1 MTHLCPFI
9 PDDSEVCPMF
19 ANLNISQKLYAGFG
33 VVLLIILVL
42 VLSTWRGFDQVESS
56 VRLNIHTYEVVN
68 ESSELLGSLLNIETG
83 ARGFVIT
90 GRDQFLGPFE
100 AGEREFQS
108 KLAQLRQ
115 LTRDNPVQQR
125 RLGEL
130 QALHDQWLSEDING
144 YMALRR
150 QVSAGRQPFDAV
162 IERISAGGAKVKM
175 DAMRRILSEIQ
186 SEERALL
193 EQRTASM
200 NAAKSESLMI
210 LLVGGLIATVLA
222 ISVAFLLSHSIA
234 GRLRQVVEVARN
246 VAQGR
251 LDSNIERA
259 GRDEI
264 GVLLD
269 AFATMQER
277 LREMIGQIRAGA
289 VQLVEAAQN
298 ISSASTQLSVS
309 TQEQSQAASSMAATV
324 EELTVSI
331 NHVADNANE
340 AHGLSSDSGRQSAE
354 GGAVIQETLASMQR
368 IADTVQGAA
377 AQIAELGQ
385 HSDQISSIVSVI
397 KDIADQTNLLALNA
411 AIEAARA
418 GEQGRGF
425 AVVADEVRLL
435 AQRTANS
442 TQEITEMIKKIQLGT
457 RSAVSNME
465 IGVQQVSSG
474 VEQASQAG
482 DAIVTIRQASASVVG
497 VVDQISLAL
506 REQTVASQ
514 DVARNVERIA
524 QMSMENSEAVADT
537 SRTAQGLQ
545 QLALSLE
552 KQVAS
557 FRF

>member
-1 MTHLCPFI
+1 
-9 PDDSEVCPMF
+9 MF
-19 ANLNISQKLYAGFG
+19 ANLNISQKLYSGFG

-42 VLSTWRGFDQVESS
+42 VLSTWRGFGQVERS
-56 VRLNIHTYEVVN
+56 VRLNIHTYDVII
-68 ESSELLGSLLNIETG
+68 ESTDLLASLINIETG
-83 ARGFVIT
+83 ARGFAIT
-90 GRDQFLGPFE
+90 GRDQFLEPLRAGQKDFE
-100 AGEREFQS
+100 VH
-108 KLAQLRQ
+108 LADLRQ
-115 LTRDNPVQQR
+115 LTRDNPAQQR
-125 RLGEL
+125 RFAEL
-130 QALHDQWLSEDING
+130 QSVYEQWLREDINSLLE
-144 YMALRR
+144 LRR
-150 QVSAGRQPFDAV
+150 QVAAGAQSFDAL
-162 IERISAGGAKVKM
+162 IEQVAAGNAKVKM
-175 DAMRRILSEIQ
+175 DAMRRLLGEVQ
-186 SEERALL
+186 AEERGLL
-193 EQRTASM
+193 EQRTTSM
-200 NAAKSESLMI
+200 NDAKSLSLVI
-210 LLVGGLIATVLA
+210 LLVGGLLATVLA
-222 ISVAFLLSHSIA
+222 ISVAFLLSRSIA
-234 GRLRQVVEVARN
+234 GRLQQVVEVARS

-269 AFATMQER
+269 AFATMQQR

-289 VQLVEAAQN
+289 GQLVEAAQN

-354 GGAVIQETLASMQR
+354 GGAVIQETLGSMQR

-385 HSDQISSIVSVI
+385 HSDQISSIVNVI
-397 KDIADQTNLLALNA
+397 KEIADQTNLLALNA

-457 RSAVSNME
+457 RNAVSNME
-465 IGVQQVSSG
+465 IGVQQVNGG

-482 DAIVTIRQASASVVG
+482 DAIVAIRQASGRVVD

-524 QMSMENSEAVADT
+524 QMSMQNSEAVADT

-545 QLALSLE
+545 QLAVSLE

>member
-1 MTHLCPFI
+1 
-9 PDDSEVCPMF
+9 MF
-19 ANLNISQKLYAGFG
+19 ANLNMSQKLYTGFG
-33 VVLLIILVL
+33 VVLLVILLL
-42 VLSTWRGFDQVESS
+42 VLSTWRGFDQVDGA
-56 VRLNIHTYEVVN
+56 VKHNIHTYNVIN
-68 ESSELLGSLLNIETG
+68 ASADLLVSLVNIETG

-90 GRDQFLGPFE
+90 GRDQFLGPLE
-100 AGEREFQS
+100 SGERDFQS
-108 KLAQLRQ
+108 NLALLRQ
-115 LTRDNPVQQR
+115 LTKDNPAQQR
-125 RLGEL
+125 RLAET
-130 QALHDQWLSEDING
+130 QAMHDQWLREDINI
-144 YMALRR
+144 YLELRR
-150 QVSAGRQPFDAV
+150 QVVAGQQSFEAL
-162 IERISAGGAKVKM
+162 IERVATGSSKVKV
-175 DAMRRILSEIQ
+175 DAMRRLISDIQ
-186 SEERALL
+186 GEERALL
-193 EQRTASM
+193 AQRTASM
-200 NAAKSESLMI
+200 NAAKFLSLTI
-210 LLVGGLIATVLA
+210 LLAGGVIATLLA
-222 ISVAFLLSHSIA
+222 MSVAFVMSRSIA
-234 GRLRQVVEVARN
+234 GRLQQVVEVARSI
-246 VAQGR
+246 AQGR
-251 LDSNIERA
+251 LDSRIQQG

-277 LREMIGQIRAGA
+277 LREMIGQIRVGAG
-289 VQLVEAAQN
+289 QLVEAAQN

-340 AHGLSSDSGRQSAE
+340 AHALSSDSGRQSAE
-354 GGAVIQETLASMQR
+354 GGAVIQETLASMQS

-385 HSDQISSIVSVI
+385 HSDQISSIVNVI
-397 KDIADQTNLLALNA
+397 KEIADQTNLLALNA

-442 TQEITEMIKKIQLGT
+442 TQEITEMIKKIQTGT
-457 RSAVSNME
+457 RNAVSNME
-465 IGVQQVSSG
+465 VGVQQVNG
-474 VEQASQAG
+474 GLVQAGQAG
-482 DAIVTIRQASASVVG
+482 DAIVSIRAASGRVVG

-524 QMSMENSEAVADT
+524 QMSVHNSEAVAET

-545 QLALSLE
+545 QLALTLE

>member
-1 MTHLCPFI
+1 M
-9 PDDSEVCPMF
+9 
-19 ANLNISQKLYAGFG
+19 
-33 VVLLIILVL
+33 
-42 VLSTWRGFDQVESS
+42 
-56 VRLNIHTYEVVN
+56 
-68 ESSELLGSLLNIETG
+68 
-83 ARGFVIT
+83 
-90 GRDQFLGPFE
+90 
-100 AGEREFQS
+100 
-108 KLAQLRQ
+108 
-115 LTRDNPVQQR
+115 QQR
-125 RLGEL
+125 RLAEI

-150 QVSAGRQPFDAV
+150 QVSAGTQPFDAV

-175 DAMRRILSEIQ
+175 DAMRRILNDLQ
-186 SEERALL
+186 NEERALL

-200 NAAKSESLMI
+200 NAAKSLSLTI

-222 ISVAFLLSHSIA
+222 ISVAFMFSRSIA
-234 GRLRQVVEVARN
+234 GRLQQVVEVARN

-251 LDSNIERA
+251 LDSTIERA
-259 GRDEI
+259 GGDEI
-264 GVLLD
+264 GTLLD

-289 VQLVEAAQN
+289 VQLVSAAQN

-354 GGAVIQETLASMQR
+354 GGAVIQETLVSMQR

-377 AQIAELGQ
+377 VQIAELGQ
-385 HSDQISSIVSVI
+385 HSDQISSIVNVI
-397 KDIADQTNLLALNA
+397 KEIADQTNLLALNA

-482 DAIVTIRQASASVVG
+482 KAIVAIRQASASVVG

-524 QMSMENSEAVADT
+524 HMSMENSEAVADT

-545 QLALSLE
+545 QLAVSLE
-552 KQVAS
+552 KHVAS

>member
-1 MTHLCPFI
+1 
-9 PDDSEVCPMF
+9 MF
-19 ANLNISQKLYAGFG
+19 ANLSISQKLYAGFA
-33 VVLLIILVL
+33 VILLIILVL
-42 VLSTWRGFDQVESS
+42 VLSTWRGFDQVDSS
-56 VRLNIHTYEVVN
+56 VRLNIHTYEVIN

-108 KLAQLRQ
+108 KLAQLRE

-130 QALHDQWLSEDING
+130 QALHDQWLGEDITGNIE
-144 YMALRR
+144 LRR
-150 QVSAGRQPFDAV
+150 QVSAGTQPFDAL
-162 IERISAGGAKVKM
+162 IERVSAGGAKVKM
-175 DAMRRILSEIQ
+175 DAMRRILSDIQ

-200 NAAKSESLMI
+200 NAAKSLSLTI

-222 ISVAFLLSHSIA
+222 ISVAFMLSRSIA
-234 GRLRQVVEVARN
+234 GRLQQVVEVARN

-251 LDSNIERA
+251 LDSTIERA
-259 GRDEI
+259 GGDEI
-264 GVLLD
+264 GTLLD

-289 VQLVEAAQN
+289 VQLVSAAQN

-354 GGAVIQETLASMQR
+354 GGAVIQETLVSMQR

-377 AQIAELGQ
+377 VQIAELGQ
-385 HSDQISSIVSVI
+385 HSDQISSIVNVI
-397 KDIADQTNLLALNA
+397 KEIADQTNLLALNA

-442 TQEITEMIKKIQLGT
+442 TQEITEMIKKIQQGT

-482 DAIVTIRQASASVVG
+482 EAIVTIRQASASVVS

-545 QLALSLE
+545 QLAVSLE
-552 KQVAS
+552 KHVAS

>member
-1 MTHLCPFI
+1 
-9 PDDSEVCPMF
+9 MF
-19 ANLNISQKLYAGFG
+19 ANLNMSQKLYTGFG
-33 VVLLIILVL
+33 VVLLVILLL
-42 VLSTWRGFDQVESS
+42 VLSTWRGFDQVDGA
-56 VRLNIHTYEVVN
+56 VKHNIHTYNVIN
-68 ESSELLGSLLNIETG
+68 ASADLLVSLVNIETG

-90 GRDQFLGPFE
+90 GRDQFLGPLE
-100 AGEREFQS
+100 SGERDFQS
-108 KLAQLRQ
+108 NLALLRQ
-115 LTRDNPVQQR
+115 LTKDNPAQQR
-125 RLGEL
+125 RLAET
-130 QALHDQWLSEDING
+130 QAMHDQWLREDINI
-144 YMALRR
+144 YLELRR
-150 QVSAGRQPFDAV
+150 QVVAGQQSFEAL
-162 IERISAGGAKVKM
+162 IERVATGSSKVKV
-175 DAMRRILSEIQ
+175 DAMRRLISDIQ
-186 SEERALL
+186 GEERALL
-193 EQRTASM
+193 AQRTASM
-200 NAAKSESLMI
+200 NAAKFLSLTI
-210 LLVGGLIATVLA
+210 LLAGGVIATLLA
-222 ISVAFLLSHSIA
+222 MSVAFVMSRSIA
-234 GRLRQVVEVARN
+234 GRLQQVVEVARSI
-246 VAQGR
+246 AQGR
-251 LDSNIERA
+251 LDSRIQQG

-277 LREMIGQIRAGA
+277 LREMIGQIRVGAG
-289 VQLVEAAQN
+289 QLVEAAQN

-340 AHGLSSDSGRQSAE
+340 AHALSSDSGRQSAE
-354 GGAVIQETLASMQR
+354 GGAVIQETLASMQS

-385 HSDQISSIVSVI
+385 QSDQISSIVNVI
-397 KDIADQTNLLALNA
+397 KEIADQTNLLALNA

-442 TQEITEMIKKIQLGT
+442 TQEITEMIKKIQAGT
-457 RSAVSNME
+457 RNAVSNME
-465 IGVQQVSSG
+465 VGVQQVSG
-474 VEQASQAG
+474 GLEQASQAG
-482 DAIVTIRQASASVVG
+482 DAIVAIRQASGRVVD

-524 QMSMENSEAVADT
+524 QMSVHNSEAVAET

-545 QLALSLE
+545 QLALTLE

>member
-1 MTHLCPFI
+1 
-9 PDDSEVCPMF
+9 MF
-19 ANLNISQKLYAGFG
+19 ANLNMSQKLYTGFG
-33 VVLLIILVL
+33 VVLLVILLL
-42 VLSTWRGFDQVESS
+42 VLSTWRGFDQVDGA
-56 VRLNIHTYEVVN
+56 VKHNIHTYNVIN
-68 ESSELLGSLLNIETG
+68 ASADLLVSLVNIETG

-90 GRDQFLGPFE
+90 GRDQFLGPLE
-100 AGEREFQS
+100 SGERDFQS
-108 KLAQLRQ
+108 NLALLRQ
-115 LTRDNPVQQR
+115 LTKDNPAQQR
-125 RLGEL
+125 RLAET
-130 QALHDQWLSEDING
+130 QAMHDQWLREDINI
-144 YMALRR
+144 YLELRR
-150 QVSAGRQPFDAV
+150 QVVAGQQSFEAL
-162 IERISAGGAKVKM
+162 IERVATGSSKVKV
-175 DAMRRILSEIQ
+175 DAMRRLISDIQ
-186 SEERALL
+186 GEERALL
-193 EQRTASM
+193 AQRTASM
-200 NAAKSESLMI
+200 NAAKFLSLTI
-210 LLVGGLIATVLA
+210 LLAGGVIATLLA
-222 ISVAFLLSHSIA
+222 MSVAFVMSRSIA
-234 GRLRQVVEVARN
+234 GRLQQVVEVARSI
-246 VAQGR
+246 AQGR
-251 LDSNIERA
+251 LDSRIQQG

-277 LREMIGQIRAGA
+277 LREMIGQIRVGAG
-289 VQLVEAAQN
+289 QLVEAAQN

-340 AHGLSSDSGRQSAE
+340 AHALSSDSGRQSAE
-354 GGAVIQETLASMQR
+354 GGAVIQETLASMQS

-385 HSDQISSIVSVI
+385 QSDQISSIVNVI
-397 KDIADQTNLLALNA
+397 KEIADQTNLLALNA

-442 TQEITEMIKKIQLGT
+442 TQEITEMIKKIQVGT
-457 RSAVSNME
+457 RNAVSNME
-465 IGVQQVSSG
+465 VGVQQVSG
-474 VEQASQAG
+474 GLEQASQAG
-482 DAIVTIRQASASVVG
+482 DAIVAIRQASGRVVD

-524 QMSMENSEAVADT
+524 QMSVHNSEAVAET

-545 QLALSLE
+545 QLALTLE

>member
-1 MTHLCPFI
+1 
-9 PDDSEVCPMF
+9 MF
-19 ANLNISQKLYAGFG
+19 ANLNMSQKLYTGFG
-33 VVLLIILVL
+33 VVLLVILLL
-42 VLSTWRGFDQVESS
+42 VLSTWRGFDQVDGA
-56 VRLNIHTYEVVN
+56 VKHNIHTYNVIN
-68 ESSELLGSLLNIETG
+68 ASADLLVSLVNIETG

-90 GRDQFLGPFE
+90 GRDQFLGPLE
-100 AGEREFQS
+100 SGERDFQS
-108 KLAQLRQ
+108 NLALLRQ
-115 LTRDNPVQQR
+115 LTKDNPEQQR
-125 RLGEL
+125 RLAET
-130 QALHDQWLSEDING
+130 QAMHDQWLREDINI
-144 YMALRR
+144 YLELRR
-150 QVSAGRQPFDAV
+150 QVVAGQQSFEAL
-162 IERISAGGAKVKM
+162 IERVATGSSKVKV
-175 DAMRRILSEIQ
+175 DAMRRLISDIQ
-186 SEERALL
+186 GEERALL
-193 EQRTASM
+193 AQRTASM
-200 NAAKSESLMI
+200 NAAKFLSLTI
-210 LLVGGLIATVLA
+210 LLAGGVIATLLA
-222 ISVAFLLSHSIA
+222 MSVAFVMSRSIA
-234 GRLRQVVEVARN
+234 GRLQQVVEVARSI
-246 VAQGR
+246 AQGR
-251 LDSNIERA
+251 LDSRIQRG

-277 LREMIGQIRAGA
+277 LREMIGQIRVGAG
-289 VQLVEAAQN
+289 QLVEAAQN

-340 AHGLSSDSGRQSAE
+340 AHALSSDSGRQSAE

-385 HSDQISSIVSVI
+385 QSDQISSIVNVI
-397 KDIADQTNLLALNA
+397 KEIADQTNLLALNA

-442 TQEITEMIKKIQLGT
+442 TQEITEMIKKIQAGT
-457 RSAVSNME
+457 RNAVSNME
-465 IGVQQVSSG
+465 VGVQQVSG
-474 VEQASQAG
+474 GLEQASQAG
-482 DAIVTIRQASASVVG
+482 DAIVAIRQASGRVVD

-524 QMSMENSEAVADT
+524 QMSVHNSEAVAET

-545 QLALSLE
+545 QLALTLE

>member
-1 MTHLCPFI
+1 ML
-9 PDDSEVCPMF
+9 

-42 VLSTWRGFDQVESS
+42 VLSTWRGFDQVERA
-56 VRLNIHTYEVVN
+56 VRLNIHTYDVIN
-68 ESSELLGSLLNIETG
+68 ESADLLANLINIETG

-90 GRDQFLGPFE
+90 GRDQFLGPME
-100 AGEREFQS
+100 SGEREFQA
-108 KLAQLRQ
+108 LMAQLRQ
-115 LTRDNPVQQR
+115 LTRDNPAQQR
-125 RLGEL
+125 RLSEL
-130 QALHDQWLSEDING
+130 QALHDQWLGEDING
-144 YMALRR
+144 NLELRR
-150 QVSAGRQPFDAV
+150 QVSAGTQRFDAL
-162 IERISAGGAKVKM
+162 IERVSSGGAKVKM

-186 SEERALL
+186 NEERALL

-210 LLVGGLIATVLA
+210 LLVGGLIAAVLA

-251 LDSNIERA
+251 LDSDIERA

-269 AFATMQER
+269 AFGTMQER

-298 ISSASTQLSVS
+298 ISSTSTQLSVS

-385 HSDQISSIVSVI
+385 HSDQISSIVNVI
-397 KDIADQTNLLALNA
+397 KEIADQTNLLALNA

>member
-1 MTHLCPFI
+1 ML
-9 PDDSEVCPMF
+9 

-33 VVLLIILVL
+33 VVLLIIFVL
-42 VLSTWRGFDQVESS
+42 VLSTWRGFDQVERT
-56 VRLNIHTYEVVN
+56 VRLNIHTYDVIN
-68 ESSELLGSLLNIETG
+68 EAADLLASLLNIETG

-90 GRDQFLGPFE
+90 GAEQFLGPLE
-100 AGEREFQS
+100 AGEKDFQVHM
-108 KLAQLRQ
+108 AELRQ
-115 LTRDNPVQQR
+115 LTRDNPAQQR
-125 RLGEL
+125 RFAEL

-144 YMALRR
+144 YMELRR
-150 QVSAGRQPFDAV
+150 QVSAGTQPFDAV

-186 SEERALL
+186 AEERVLL

-200 NAAKSESLMI
+200 NAAKSLSLW
-210 LLVGGLIATVLA
+210 LLWIGGLIAAVLA
-222 ISVAFLLSHSIA
+222 ISVAFLLSRSIA
-234 GRLRQVVEVARN
+234 GRLQQVVEVARN

-259 GRDEI
+259 GGDEI

-289 VQLVEAAQN
+289 VQLVGAAQN

-377 AQIAELGQ
+377 VQIAELGQ
-385 HSDQISSIVSVI
+385 HSDQISSIVNVI
-397 KDIADQTNLLALNA
+397 KEIADQTNLLALNA

-482 DAIVTIRQASASVVG
+482 DAIVAIRQASASVVG

-557 FRF
+557 FHF

>member
-1 MTHLCPFI
+1 
-9 PDDSEVCPMF
+9 MF
-19 ANLNISQKLYAGFG
+19 ANLSISQKLYAGFG

-42 VLSTWRGFDQVESS
+42 VLSTWRGFEQVDDS
-56 VRLNIHTYEVVN
+56 VQLNIHTYEVIN
-68 ESSELLGSLLNIETG
+68 ESAELLSSLINIETG

-90 GRDQFLGPFE
+90 GRDQFLEPLE
-100 AGEREFQS
+100 SGERAFQA

-115 LTRDNPVQQR
+115 LTSDNPEQQR

-130 QALHDQWLSEDING
+130 QALHDQWLGEDITGNIE
-144 YMALRR
+144 LRR
-150 QVSAGRQPFDAV
+150 QVSAGTQPFDAL
-162 IERISAGGAKVKM
+162 IERGSAGGAKLKM

-186 SEERALL
+186 REESALL

-200 NAAKSESLMI
+200 NAAKSLSLTI
-210 LLVGGLIATVLA
+210 LLLGGLIATVLA
-222 ISVAFLLSHSIA
+222 ISVAFMLSRSIA
-234 GRLRQVVEVARN
+234 GRLQQVVEVARN

-259 GRDEI
+259 GSDEI
-264 GVLLD
+264 GTLLD

-289 VQLVEAAQN
+289 LQLVSAAQN
-298 ISSASTQLSVS
+298 ISSAATQLSVS

-340 AHGLSSDSGRQSAE
+340 AHGLSSDSGRQSEE
-354 GGAVIQETLASMQR
+354 GGAVIQETLVSMKR
-368 IADTVQGAA
+368 IAETVQDAA

-385 HSDQISSIVSVI
+385 HSDQISSIVNVI
-397 KDIADQTNLLALNA
+397 KEIADQTNLLALNA

-482 DAIVTIRQASASVVG
+482 EAIVTIRQASASVVG

-514 DVARNVERIA
+514 DVARNVERTA
-524 QMSMENSEAVADT
+524 QMSMENSEAVAET

-545 QLALSLE
+545 QLAVSLE
-552 KQVAS
+552 KHVAS

>member
-1 MTHLCPFI
+1 
-9 PDDSEVCPMF
+9 MF
-19 ANLNISQKLYAGFG
+19 ANLNMSQKLYTGFG
-33 VVLLIILVL
+33 VVLLVILLL
-42 VLSTWRGFDQVESS
+42 VLSTWRGFDQVDGA
-56 VRLNIHTYEVVN
+56 VKHNIHTYNVIN
-68 ESSELLGSLLNIETG
+68 ASADLLVSLVNIETG

-90 GRDQFLGPFE
+90 GRDQFLGPLE
-100 AGEREFQS
+100 SGERDFQS
-108 KLAQLRQ
+108 NLALLRQ
-115 LTRDNPVQQR
+115 LTKDNPAQQR
-125 RLGEL
+125 RLAET
-130 QALHDQWLSEDING
+130 QAMHDQWLREDINI
-144 YMALRR
+144 YLELRR
-150 QVSAGRQPFDAV
+150 QVVAGQQSFEAL
-162 IERISAGGAKVKM
+162 IERVATGSSKVKV
-175 DAMRRILSEIQ
+175 DAMRRLISDIQ
-186 SEERALL
+186 GEERALL
-193 EQRTASM
+193 AQRTASM
-200 NAAKSESLMI
+200 NAAKFLSLTI
-210 LLVGGLIATVLA
+210 LLAGGVIATLLA
-222 ISVAFLLSHSIA
+222 MSVAFVMSRSIA
-234 GRLRQVVEVARN
+234 GRLQQVVEVARSI
-246 VAQGR
+246 AQGR
-251 LDSNIERA
+251 LDSRIQRG

-277 LREMIGQIRAGA
+277 LREMIGQIRVGAG
-289 VQLVEAAQN
+289 QLVEAAQN

-340 AHGLSSDSGRQSAE
+340 AHALSSDSGRQSAE
-354 GGAVIQETLASMQR
+354 GGAVIQETLASMQS

-385 HSDQISSIVSVI
+385 QSDQISSIVNVI
-397 KDIADQTNLLALNA
+397 KEIADQTNLLALNA

-442 TQEITEMIKKIQLGT
+442 TQEITEMIKKIQVGT
-457 RSAVSNME
+457 RNAVSNME
-465 IGVQQVSSG
+465 VGVQQVSGG

-482 DAIVTIRQASASVVG
+482 DAIISIRQASGRVVD

-524 QMSMENSEAVADT
+524 QMSVHNSEAVAET

-545 QLALSLE
+545 QLALTLE

>member
-1 MTHLCPFI
+1 
-9 PDDSEVCPMF
+9 MF
-19 ANLNISQKLYAGFG
+19 ANLNISQKLYSGFG

-42 VLSTWRGFDQVESS
+42 VLSTWRGFGQVERS
-56 VRLNIHTYEVVN
+56 VRLNIHTYDVII
-68 ESSELLGSLLNIETG
+68 ESTDLLASLINIETG
-83 ARGFVIT
+83 SRGFAIT
-90 GRDQFLGPFE
+90 GRDQFLEPLRAGQKDFE
-100 AGEREFQS
+100 VH
-108 KLAQLRQ
+108 LADLRQ
-115 LTRDNPVQQR
+115 LTRDNPAQQR
-125 RLGEL
+125 RFAEL
-130 QALHDQWLSEDING
+130 QSAYEQWLREDINSLLE
-144 YMALRR
+144 LRR
-150 QVSAGRQPFDAV
+150 QVAAGAQSFDAL
-162 IERISAGGAKVKM
+162 IEQVAAGNAKVKM
-175 DAMRRILSEIQ
+175 DAMRRLLGEVQ
-186 SEERALL
+186 AEERGLL
-193 EQRTASM
+193 EQRTTSM
-200 NAAKSESLMI
+200 NDAKSLSLVI
-210 LLVGGLIATVLA
+210 LLVGGLLATVLA
-222 ISVAFLLSHSIA
+222 ISVAFLLSRSIA
-234 GRLRQVVEVARN
+234 GRLQQVVEVARN

-269 AFATMQER
+269 AFATMQQR

-289 VQLVEAAQN
+289 GQLVEAAQN

-354 GGAVIQETLASMQR
+354 GGAVIQETLGSMQR

-385 HSDQISSIVSVI
+385 HSDQISSIVNVI
-397 KDIADQTNLLALNA
+397 KEIADQTNLLALNA

-457 RSAVSNME
+457 RNAVSNME
-465 IGVQQVSSG
+465 IGVQQVNGG

-482 DAIVTIRQASASVVG
+482 DAIVAIRQASGRVVD

-506 REQTVASQ
+506 RE
-514 DVARNVERIA
+514 
-524 QMSMENSEAVADT
+524 
-537 SRTAQGLQ
+537 
-545 QLALSLE
+545 
-552 KQVAS
+552 
-557 FRF
+557 

>member
-1 MTHLCPFI
+1 ML
-9 PDDSEVCPMF
+9 

-33 VVLLIILVL
+33 IVLLIILLL
-42 VLSTWRGFDQVESS
+42 VLSTWRGFGQIERS
-56 VRLNIHTYEVVN
+56 VRLNIHTYDVII
-68 ESSELLGSLLNIETG
+68 ESGDLLASLINIETG
-83 ARGFVIT
+83 ARGFAIT
-90 GRDQFLGPFE
+90 GRDQFLEPLQ
-100 AGEREFQS
+100 AGEKDFREHM
-108 KLAQLRQ
+108 AHVRQ
-115 LTRDNPVQQR
+115 LTRDNPAQQR
-125 RLGEL
+125 RFAEL

-144 YMALRR
+144 YIELRR
-150 QVSAGRQPFDAV
+150 QVSASTRDFDALV
-162 IERISAGGAKVKM
+162 ERVSAGGAKVKM

-186 SEERALL
+186 AEERALL
-193 EQRTASM
+193 EQRTESM
-200 NAAKSESLMI
+200 NAAKSLSLVI
-210 LLVGGLIATVLA
+210 LLLGGLIATVLA
-222 ISVAFLLSHSIA
+222 VSVAFLLSRSIA
-234 GRLRQVVEVARN
+234 ARLQQVVEVARDI
-246 VAQGR
+246 AQGR
-251 LDSNIERA
+251 LDSRIERA

-269 AFATMQER
+269 AFATMQQR

-385 HSDQISSIVSVI
+385 HSDQISSIVNVI
-397 KDIADQTNLLALNA
+397 KEIADQTNLLALNA

-457 RSAVSNME
+457 RNAVSNME
-465 IGVQQVSSG
+465 VGVQQVSGG

-482 DAIVTIRQASASVVG
+482 DAIVAIRQASGRVVD

-524 QMSMENSEAVADT
+524 QMSMQNSEAVADT

>member
-1 MTHLCPFI
+1 ML
-9 PDDSEVCPMF
+9 

-33 VVLLIILVL
+33 VVLLIILLL

-108 KLAQLRQ
+108 KLVQLRQ
-115 LTRDNPVQQR
+115 LTRDNPMQQR

-130 QALHDQWLSEDING
+130 QALHDQWLSEDITG
-144 YMALRR
+144 YMELRR
-150 QVSAGRQPFDAV
+150 QVGAGTQSFDAV
-162 IERISAGGAKVKM
+162 IERISTGGAKAKM

-186 SEERALL
+186 AEERALL
-193 EQRTASM
+193 EQRTESM
-200 NAAKSESLMI
+200 NAAKSLSLVI
-210 LLVGGLIATVLA
+210 LLVGGLIATALA
-222 ISVAFLLSHSIA
+222 VSVAFLLSRSIA
-234 GRLRQVVEVARN
+234 GRLQQVVEVARDI
-246 VAQGR
+246 AQGR
-251 LDSNIERA
+251 LDSRIECA
-259 GRDEI
+259 GSDEI

-269 AFATMQER
+269 AFATMQQR

-385 HSDQISSIVSVI
+385 HSDQISSIVNVI
-397 KDIADQTNLLALNA
+397 KEIADQTNLLALNA

-457 RSAVSNME
+457 RNAVSNME
-465 IGVQQVSSG
+465 VGVQQVSGG

-482 DAIVTIRQASASVVG
+482 DAIVAIRQASGRVVD

-524 QMSMENSEAVADT
+524 QMSMQNSEAVADT

>member
-1 MTHLCPFI
+1 
-9 PDDSEVCPMF
+9 MF
-19 ANLNISQKLYAGFG
+19 ANLSISQKLYAGFA
-33 VVLLIILVL
+33 VILLIILVL
-42 VLSTWRGFDQVESS
+42 VLSTWRGFDQVDSS
-56 VRLNIHTYEVVN
+56 VRLNIHTYEVIN

-108 KLAQLRQ
+108 KLAQLRE

-125 RLGEL
+125 RLAEI

-144 YMALRR
+144 YMELRR
-150 QVSAGRQPFDAV
+150 QVNAGTQPFEAV

-175 DAMRRILSEIQ
+175 DAMRRILSDIQ

-200 NAAKSESLMI
+200 NAAKSLSLTI

-222 ISVAFLLSHSIA
+222 ISVAFMLSRSIA
-234 GRLRQVVEVARN
+234 GRLQQVVEVARN

-251 LDSNIERA
+251 LDSTIERA
-259 GRDEI
+259 GGDEI
-264 GVLLD
+264 GTLLN

-277 LREMIGQIRAGA
+277 LREMIGQIRARA
-289 VQLVEAAQN
+289 VQLVSAAQN

-354 GGAVIQETLASMQR
+354 GGAVIQETLVSMQR

-377 AQIAELGQ
+377 VQIAELGQ
-385 HSDQISSIVSVI
+385 HSDQISSIVNVI
-397 KDIADQTNLLALNA
+397 KEIADQTNLLALNA

-442 TQEITEMIKKIQLGT
+442 TQEITEMIKKIQQGT

-482 DAIVTIRQASASVVG
+482 EAIVTIRQASASVVS

-545 QLALSLE
+545 QLAVSLE
-552 KQVAS
+552 KHVAS

>member
-1 MTHLCPFI
+1 
-9 PDDSEVCPMF
+9 MF
-19 ANLNISQKLYAGFG
+19 ANLNMSQKLYTGFG
-33 VVLLIILVL
+33 VVLLVILLL
-42 VLSTWRGFDQVESS
+42 VLSTWRGFDQVDGA
-56 VRLNIHTYEVVN
+56 VKHNIHTYNVIN
-68 ESSELLGSLLNIETG
+68 ASADLLVSLVNIETG

-90 GRDQFLGPFE
+90 GRDQFLGPLE
-100 AGEREFQS
+100 SGERDFQS
-108 KLAQLRQ
+108 NLALLRQ
-115 LTRDNPVQQR
+115 LTKDNPAQQR
-125 RLGEL
+125 RLAET
-130 QALHDQWLSEDING
+130 QAMHDQWLREDINI
-144 YMALRR
+144 YLELRR
-150 QVSAGRQPFDAV
+150 QVVAGQQSFEAL
-162 IERISAGGAKVKM
+162 IERVATGSSKVKV
-175 DAMRRILSEIQ
+175 DAMRRLISDIQ
-186 SEERALL
+186 GEERALL
-193 EQRTASM
+193 AQRTASM
-200 NAAKSESLMI
+200 NAAKFLSLTI
-210 LLVGGLIATVLA
+210 LLAGGVIATLLA
-222 ISVAFLLSHSIA
+222 MSVAFVMSRSIA
-234 GRLRQVVEVARN
+234 GRLQQVVEVARSI
-246 VAQGR
+246 AQGR
-251 LDSNIERA
+251 LDSRIQRG

-277 LREMIGQIRAGA
+277 LREMIGQIRVGAG
-289 VQLVEAAQN
+289 QLVEAAQN

-340 AHGLSSDSGRQSAE
+340 AHALSSDSGRQSAE
-354 GGAVIQETLASMQR
+354 GGAVIQETLASMQS

-385 HSDQISSIVSVI
+385 QSDQISSIVNVI
-397 KDIADQTNLLALNA
+397 KEIADQTNLLALNA
-411 AIEAARA
+411 ATEAARA

-442 TQEITEMIKKIQLGT
+442 TQEITEMIKKIQVGT
-457 RSAVSNME
+457 RNAVSNME
-465 IGVQQVSSG
+465 VGVQQVSG
-474 VEQASQAG
+474 GLEQASQAG
-482 DAIVTIRQASASVVG
+482 DAIVAIRQASGRVVD

-524 QMSMENSEAVADT
+524 QMSVHNSEAVAET

-545 QLALSLE
+545 QLALTLE

>member
-1 MTHLCPFI
+1 
-9 PDDSEVCPMF
+9 MF
-19 ANLNISQKLYAGFG
+19 ANLSISQKLYAGFA
-33 VVLLIILVL
+33 VILLIILVL
-42 VLSTWRGFDQVESS
+42 VLSTWRGFDQVDSS
-56 VRLNIHTYEVVN
+56 VRLNIHTYEVIN

-108 KLAQLRQ
+108 KLAQLRE

-125 RLGEL
+125 RLAEI

-144 YMALRR
+144 YMELRR
-150 QVSAGRQPFDAV
+150 QVNAGTQPFEAV

-175 DAMRRILSEIQ
+175 DAMRRILSDIQ

-200 NAAKSESLMI
+200 NAAKSLSLTI

-222 ISVAFLLSHSIA
+222 ISVAFMLSRSIA
-234 GRLRQVVEVARN
+234 GRLQQVVEVARN

-259 GRDEI
+259 GGDEI
-264 GVLLD
+264 GTLLN

-289 VQLVEAAQN
+289 VQLVSAAQN

-354 GGAVIQETLASMQR
+354 GGAVIQETLVSMQR

-377 AQIAELGQ
+377 VQIAELGQ
-385 HSDQISSIVSVI
+385 HSDQISSIVNVI
-397 KDIADQTNLLALNA
+397 KEIADQTNLLALNA

-442 TQEITEMIKKIQLGT
+442 TQEITEMIKKIQQGT

-482 DAIVTIRQASASVVG
+482 EAIVTIRQASASVVS

-545 QLALSLE
+545 QLAVSLE
-552 KQVAS
+552 KHVAS

>member
-1 MTHLCPFI
+1 ML
-9 PDDSEVCPMF
+9 

-33 VVLLIILVL
+33 VVLLIILLL
-42 VLSTWRGFDQVESS
+42 VLSTWRGFDQVERA
-56 VRLNIHTYEVVN
+56 VRLNIHTYDVII
-68 ESSELLGSLLNIETG
+68 ESGDLLASLINIETG

-90 GRDQFLGPFE
+90 GRDQFLGPMQT
-100 AGEREFQS
+100 GEKDFREHM
-108 KLAQLRQ
+108 AHVRQ
-115 LTRDNPVQQR
+115 LTRDNPAQQR
-125 RLGEL
+125 RFDEL

-144 YMALRR
+144 YIELRR
-150 QVSAGRQPFDAV
+150 QVSTASRDFDALV
-162 IERISAGGAKVKM
+162 ERISAGNAKVRM
-175 DAMRRILSEIQ
+175 DAMRRILGEVQ
-186 SEERALL
+186 AEERALL
-193 EQRTASM
+193 EQRTGSM
-200 NAAKSESLMI
+200 NAAKSLSLVI
-210 LLVGGLIATVLA
+210 LLVGGLIATALA
-222 ISVAFLLSHSIA
+222 VSVAFLLSRSIA
-234 GRLRQVVEVARN
+234 GRLQQVVEVARDI
-246 VAQGR
+246 AQGR
-251 LDSNIERA
+251 LDSRIERA
-259 GRDEI
+259 GSDEI

-269 AFATMQER
+269 AFDTMQQR

-354 GGAVIQETLASMQR
+354 GGAVIQETLVSMQR

-385 HSDQISSIVSVI
+385 HSDQISSIVNVI
-397 KDIADQTNLLALNA
+397 KEIADQTNLLALNA

-442 TQEITEMIKKIQLGT
+442 TQEITEMIKKIQVGT
-457 RSAVSNME
+457 RNAVSNME
-465 IGVQQVSSG
+465 VGVQQVSGG

-482 DAIVTIRQASASVVG
+482 DAIVAIRQASGRVVD

-524 QMSMENSEAVADT
+524 QMSMHNSEAVAET

-545 QLALSLE
+545 TLALSLE

>member
-1 MTHLCPFI
+1 
-9 PDDSEVCPMF
+9 MF
-19 ANLNISQKLYAGFG
+19 ANLSISQKLYAGFG

-42 VLSTWRGFDQVESS
+42 VLSTWRGFEQVDDS
-56 VRLNIHTYEVVN
+56 VQLNIHTYEVIN
-68 ESSELLGSLLNIETG
+68 ESAELLSSLINIETG
-83 ARGFVIT
+83 ARGFAIT
-90 GRDQFLGPFE
+90 GRDQFLEPLE
-100 AGEREFQS
+100 SGERAFQA

-115 LTRDNPVQQR
+115 LTSDNPEQQR

-130 QALHDQWLSEDING
+130 QALHDQWLGEDITGNIE
-144 YMALRR
+144 LRR
-150 QVSAGRQPFDAV
+150 QVSAGTQPFDAL
-162 IERISAGGAKVKM
+162 IEQVSAGGAKLKM

-186 SEERALL
+186 REESALL

-200 NAAKSESLMI
+200 NAAKSLSLTI
-210 LLVGGLIATVLA
+210 LLLGGLIATVLA
-222 ISVAFLLSHSIA
+222 ISVAFMLSRSIA
-234 GRLRQVVEVARN
+234 GRLQQVVEVARN

-259 GRDEI
+259 GSDEI
-264 GVLLD
+264 GTLLD

-289 VQLVEAAQN
+289 LQLVSAAQN
-298 ISSASTQLSVS
+298 ISSAATQLSVS

-340 AHGLSSDSGRQSAE
+340 AHGLSSDSGRQSEE
-354 GGAVIQETLASMQR
+354 GGAVIQETLVSMKR
-368 IADTVQGAA
+368 IAETVQDAA

-385 HSDQISSIVSVI
+385 HSDQISSIVNVI
-397 KDIADQTNLLALNA
+397 KEIADQTNLLALNA

-482 DAIVTIRQASASVVG
+482 EAIVTIRQASASVVG

-545 QLALSLE
+545 QLAVSLE
-552 KQVAS
+552 KHVAS

>member
-1 MTHLCPFI
+1 
-9 PDDSEVCPMF
+9 MF

-42 VLSTWRGFDQVESS
+42 VLSTWRGFGQVERS
-56 VRLNIHTYEVVN
+56 VRLNIHTYDVII
-68 ESSELLGSLLNIETG
+68 ESTDLLASLINIETG
-83 ARGFVIT
+83 ARGFAIT
-90 GRDQFLGPFE
+90 GRDQFLEPLRAGQKDFE
-100 AGEREFQS
+100 VH
-108 KLAQLRQ
+108 LADLRQ
-115 LTRDNPVQQR
+115 LTRDHPAQQR
-125 RLGEL
+125 RFAEL
-130 QALHDQWLSEDING
+130 QSAYEQWLREDINSLLE
-144 YMALRR
+144 LRR
-150 QVSAGRQPFDAV
+150 QVAAGAQSFDAL
-162 IERISAGGAKVKM
+162 IEQVAAGNAKVKM
-175 DAMRRILSEIQ
+175 DAMRRLLGEVQ
-186 SEERALL
+186 AEERGLL
-193 EQRTASM
+193 EQRTTSM
-200 NAAKSESLMI
+200 NDAKSLSLVI
-210 LLVGGLIATVLA
+210 LLVGGLLATVLA
-222 ISVAFLLSHSIA
+222 ISVAFLLSRSIA
-234 GRLRQVVEVARN
+234 GRLQQVVEVARN

-269 AFATMQER
+269 AFATMQQR

-289 VQLVEAAQN
+289 GQLVEAAQH

-354 GGAVIQETLASMQR
+354 GGAVIQETLGSMQR

-385 HSDQISSIVSVI
+385 HSDQISSIVNVI
-397 KDIADQTNLLALNA
+397 KEIADQTNLLALNA

-457 RSAVSNME
+457 RNAVSNME
-465 IGVQQVSSG
+465 IGVQQVNGG

-482 DAIVTIRQASASVVG
+482 DAIVAIRQASGRVVD

-524 QMSMENSEAVADT
+524 QMSMQNSEAVADT

-545 QLALSLE
+545 QLAVSLE

>member
-1 MTHLCPFI
+1 M
-9 PDDSEVCPMF
+9 
-19 ANLNISQKLYAGFG
+19 
-33 VVLLIILVL
+33 
-42 VLSTWRGFDQVESS
+42 
-56 VRLNIHTYEVVN
+56 
-68 ESSELLGSLLNIETG
+68 
-83 ARGFVIT
+83 
-90 GRDQFLGPFE
+90 
-100 AGEREFQS
+100 
-108 KLAQLRQ
+108 
-115 LTRDNPVQQR
+115 QQR
-125 RLGEL
+125 RLAEI

-144 YMALRR
+144 FMALRR
-150 QVSAGRQPFDAV
+150 QVSAGTQPFDAV

-175 DAMRRILSEIQ
+175 DAMRRILNDLQ
-186 SEERALL
+186 NEERALL

-200 NAAKSESLMI
+200 NAAKSLSLTI

-222 ISVAFLLSHSIA
+222 ISVAFMFSRSIA
-234 GRLRQVVEVARN
+234 GRLQQVVEVARN

-251 LDSNIERA
+251 LDSTIERA
-259 GRDEI
+259 GGDEI
-264 GVLLD
+264 GTLLD

-289 VQLVEAAQN
+289 VQLVSAAQN

-354 GGAVIQETLASMQR
+354 GGAVIQETLVSMQR

-377 AQIAELGQ
+377 VQIAELGQ
-385 HSDQISSIVSVI
+385 HSDQISSIVNVI
-397 KDIADQTNLLALNA
+397 KEIADQTNLLALNA

-442 TQEITEMIKKIQLGT
+442 TQEITEMIKKIQQGT

-482 DAIVTIRQASASVVG
+482 EAIVTIRQASASVVS

-545 QLALSLE
+545 QLAVSLE
-552 KQVAS
+552 KHVAS

>member
-1 MTHLCPFI
+1 ML
-9 PDDSEVCPMF
+9 

-33 VVLLIILVL
+33 VVLLIILLL
-42 VLSTWRGFDQVESS
+42 VLSTWRGFDQVERA
-56 VRLNIHTYEVVN
+56 VRLNIHTYDVII
-68 ESSELLGSLLNIETG
+68 ESGNLLASLINIETG

-90 GRDQFLGPFE
+90 GRDQFLGPMQT
-100 AGEREFQS
+100 GEKDFREHM
-108 KLAQLRQ
+108 AHVRQ
-115 LTRDNPVQQR
+115 LTRDNPAQQR
-125 RLGEL
+125 RFDEL

-144 YMALRR
+144 YIELRR
-150 QVSAGRQPFDAV
+150 QVSTASRDFDALV
-162 IERISAGGAKVKM
+162 ERISAGNAKVRM
-175 DAMRRILSEIQ
+175 DAMRRILGEVQ
-186 SEERALL
+186 AEERALL
-193 EQRTASM
+193 EQRTGSM
-200 NAAKSESLMI
+200 NAAKSLSLVI
-210 LLVGGLIATVLA
+210 LLVGGLIATALA
-222 ISVAFLLSHSIA
+222 VSVAFLLSRSIA
-234 GRLRQVVEVARN
+234 GRLQQVVEVARDI
-246 VAQGR
+246 AQGR
-251 LDSNIERA
+251 LDSRIERA
-259 GRDEI
+259 GSDEI

-269 AFATMQER
+269 AFDTMQQR

-385 HSDQISSIVSVI
+385 HSDQISSIVNVI
-397 KDIADQTNLLALNA
+397 KEIADQTNLLALNA

-442 TQEITEMIKKIQLGT
+442 TQEITEMIKKIQVGT
-457 RSAVSNME
+457 RNAVSNME
-465 IGVQQVSSG
+465 VGVQQVSGG

-482 DAIVTIRQASASVVG
+482 DAIVAIRQASGRVVD

-524 QMSMENSEAVADT
+524 QMSMHNSEAVTET

-545 QLALSLE
+545 TLALSLE

>member
-1 MTHLCPFI
+1 ML
-9 PDDSEVCPMF
+9 

-33 VVLLIILVL
+33 VVLLIILML
-42 VLSTWRGFDQVESS
+42 VLSTWRGFDQVERT
-56 VRLNIHTYEVVN
+56 VRLNIHTYDVVN
-68 ESSELLGSLLNIETG
+68 EAADLLVSLLNIETG

-90 GRDQFLGPFE
+90 GAEQFLGPLE
-100 AGEREFQS
+100 AGEKDFQVHM
-108 KLAQLRQ
+108 AELRQ
-115 LTRDNPVQQR
+115 LTRDNPAQQR
-125 RLGEL
+125 RFAEL

-144 YMALRR
+144 YMELRR
-150 QVSAGRQPFDAV
+150 QVSAGTQPFDTV

-175 DAMRRILSEIQ
+175 DAMRRLLSEIQ
-186 SEERALL
+186 AEERVLL

-200 NAAKSESLMI
+200 NAAKSLSLW
-210 LLVGGLIATVLA
+210 LLWIGGLIAAVLA

-377 AQIAELGQ
+377 VQIAELGQ
-385 HSDQISSIVSVI
+385 HSDQISSIVNVI
-397 KDIADQTNLLALNA
+397 KEIADQTNLLALNA

-465 IGVQQVSSG
+465 VGVQQVSSG

-482 DAIVTIRQASASVVG
+482 DAIVAIRQASASVVG

>member
-1 MTHLCPFI
+1 
-9 PDDSEVCPMF
+9 MF
-19 ANLNISQKLYAGFG
+19 ANLNMSQKLYTGFG
-33 VVLLIILVL
+33 VVLLVILLL
-42 VLSTWRGFDQVESS
+42 VLSTWRGFDQVDGA
-56 VRLNIHTYEVVN
+56 VKHNIHTYNVIN
-68 ESSELLGSLLNIETG
+68 ASADLLVSLVNIETG

-90 GRDQFLGPFE
+90 GRDQFLGPLE
-100 AGEREFQS
+100 SGERDFQS
-108 KLAQLRQ
+108 NLALLRQ
-115 LTRDNPVQQR
+115 LTKDNPAQQR
-125 RLGEL
+125 RLAET
-130 QALHDQWLSEDING
+130 QAMHDQWLREDINI
-144 YMALRR
+144 YLELRR
-150 QVSAGRQPFDAV
+150 QVVAGQQSFEAL
-162 IERISAGGAKVKM
+162 IERVATGSSKVKV
-175 DAMRRILSEIQ
+175 DAMRRLISDIQ
-186 SEERALL
+186 GEERALL
-193 EQRTASM
+193 AQRTASM
-200 NAAKSESLMI
+200 NAAKFLSLTI
-210 LLVGGLIATVLA
+210 LLAGGVIATLLA
-222 ISVAFLLSHSIA
+222 MSVAFVMSRSIA
-234 GRLRQVVEVARN
+234 GRLQQVVEVARSI
-246 VAQGR
+246 AQGR
-251 LDSNIERA
+251 LDSRIQRG

-277 LREMIGQIRAGA
+277 LREMIGQIRVGAG
-289 VQLVEAAQN
+289 QLVEAAQN

-340 AHGLSSDSGRQSAE
+340 AHALSSDSGRQSAE
-354 GGAVIQETLASMQR
+354 GGAVIQETLASMQS

-385 HSDQISSIVSVI
+385 QSDQISSIVNVI
-397 KDIADQTNLLALNA
+397 KEIADQTNLLALNA

-442 TQEITEMIKKIQLGT
+442 TQEITEMIKKIQVGT
-457 RSAVSNME
+457 RNAVSNME
-465 IGVQQVSSG
+465 VGVQQVSG
-474 VEQASQAG
+474 GLEQASQAG
-482 DAIVTIRQASASVVG
+482 DAIVAIRQASGRVVD

-524 QMSMENSEAVADT
+524 QMSVHNSEAVAET

-545 QLALSLE
+545 ELALTLE